1 MNSPVVLNFFFGNQ
15 TEVPEII
22 VEGGKVTINGKQ
34 IQIPQAKVS
43 GKLDTTKSTESLGFD
58 EETIASIK
66 DSIKKGLEKLEELE
80 ASRKKKPVRK
90 PKFSKDTE
98 RVIKKWNK
106 EGLVVKNY
114 DDVDFI
120 GYEEVPPKESLAMF
134 DQINN

>member
-15 TEVPEII
+15 REVPEIV

-34 IQIPQAKVS
+34 IQVPQVKIIEKPTKKV
-43 GKLDTTKSTESLGFD
+43 EHFD
-58 EETIASIK
+58 EEAIASIK
-66 DSIKKGLEKLEELE
+66 DSIRKGLEKLEEFE
-80 ASRKKKPVRK
+80 ASRKKKPVKK

-98 RVIKKWNK
+98 RVIKKWNQ
-106 EGLVVKNY
+106 EGAVVKNY